1 MREKNVYRCLYGNS
15 GGFADM
21 CEAVFTLLTNPPG
34 SVLGEHYVRQSTGNM
49 ILLSLKI
56 FSLP

>member
-1 MREKNVYRCLYGNS
+1 
-15 GGFADM
+15 M